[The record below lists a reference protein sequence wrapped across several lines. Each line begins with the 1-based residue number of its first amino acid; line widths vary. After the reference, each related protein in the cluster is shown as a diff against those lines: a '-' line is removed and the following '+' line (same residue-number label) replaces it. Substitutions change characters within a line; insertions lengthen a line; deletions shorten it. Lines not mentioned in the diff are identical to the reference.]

1 MLLRT
6 ADTRFTI
13 VIQRPQVREL
23 LARCVSAGRNETGGI
38 LAGSYSEDREC
49 ATVTAVGAA
58 PDDSESGGTWFR
70 RGVRGVAQW
79 LSALWSGATR
89 TYYVGE
95 WHFHPFAGATASA
108 EDMRQLRDIARDRR
122 YRCPEPILLII
133 GGDPKADWHV
143 AAYVA
148 TPSEVIPLHER

>member
-1 MLLRT
+1 MLLRSDD
-6 ADTRFTI
+6 ARFTV
-13 VIQRPQVREL
+13 VIPRPRVREL

-38 LAGSYSEDREC
+38 LAGSYSDDHEC
-49 ATVTAVGAA
+49 ATVTAIGSA
-58 PDDSESGGTWFR
+58 PDDSDWGSTWFR

-89 TYYVGE
+89 SYYVGE
-95 WHFHPFAGATASA
+95 WHFHPFASPTASA
-108 EDMRQLRDIARDRR
+108 EDMRQLRDIARDRH

-133 GGDPKADWHV
+133 GGDPKIEWQI

-148 TPSEVIPLHER
+148 TPSEIVPLHER